1 MLTIW
6 GRESSYNV
14 QKVLWLADELA
25 LDYTHRPAGGEL
37 GGLDTDEFLAMN
49 PNGRIPVIQDGET
62 VVWETHAILR
72 YLAAAHGNGDF
83 RRASP
88 AAQSLIDR
96 WLDWSLSEL
105 EPAFFGGIFW
115 GFYRTPGDQHDDVAI
130 ERSLAR
136 CDRLYRLLD
145 ERLAQSPYLSG
156 DRLGLADIPAG
167 TTLYRYF
174 EFEIPRPALPNV
186 EAWYQRLQERP
197 AYQCHVMRPF
207 GELYG
212 RLAY

>member
-1 MLTIW
+1 
-6 GRESSYNV
+6 
-14 QKVLWLADELA
+14 
-25 LDYTHRPAGGEL
+25 
-37 GGLDTDEFLAMN
+37 MN
-49 PNGRIPVIQDGET
+49 PNGRIPVIEDGET
-62 VVWETHAILR
+62 IIWETHAILR
-72 YLAAAHGNGDF
+72 YLASAHGGQDF

-130 ERSLAR
+130 ERSLAK
-136 CDRLYRLLD
+136 CDRLYRILD
-145 ERLAQSPYLSG
+145 ERLAQSPFLSG

-174 EFEIPRPALPNV
+174 ELEIPRPSLPNV
-186 EAWYQRLQERP
+186 EAWYRRLQQRP
-197 AYQCHVMRPF
+197 PYQRHVMRAF

-212 RLAY
+212 RLTY